1 MVSFASKMAYF
12 STNGGKYPP
21 RPAPAI
27 RSRGIIRG
35 DLGDRDAGDAFVTR
49 LRKDFPD
56 KCKDIAP
63 DEPGSTADV
72 HQYFDAYDISVHGLP
87 YLAWVISQIGT
98 ENLCRKSDLAK
109 FVEVW
114 RDKNE
119 DVFWS
124 MTHTSTVQQIFNAED
139 LEAYDDEWLGEAIKR
154 IWDLRDLRMPKGTR
168 HQARQ
173 RR

>member
-1 MVSFASKMAYF
+1 MDSLASKMAYF

-27 RSRGIIRG
+27 RSRAIIRG
-35 DLGDRDAGDAFVTR
+35 DLGDRDTRDAFVTR
-49 LRKDFPD
+49 LRKDFPK

-63 DEPGSTADV
+63 DEPGSAAEV
-72 HQYFDAYDISVHGLP
+72 HQYFDAYDVSDHGLP
-87 YLAWVISQIGT
+87 YLALVIYQIGT
-98 ENLCRKSDLAK
+98 ENLCRKTDLAK

-124 MTHTSTVQQIFNAED
+124 ITHESTVHQVFNVED
-139 LEAYDDEWLGEAIKR
+139 LEAHDEEWLGEALKR
-154 IWDLRDLRMPKGTR
+154 IWGLRDLHVAKGT
-168 HQARQ
+168 
-173 RR
+173 

>member
-1 MVSFASKMAYF
+1 MSSKMAYF

-27 RSRGIIRG
+27 RPRGIIRG
-35 DLGDRDAGDAFVTR
+35 DGADRDARDAFVTR

-63 DEPGSTADV
+63 NEPGSPADV
-72 HQYFDAYDISVHGLP
+72 YEYFDAYDISVHGLS
-87 YLAWVISQIGT
+87 YLVLVISQIGT
-98 ENLCRKSDLAK
+98 QNLCRKSDLAK

-124 MTHTSTVQQIFNAED
+124 MTHASTVQQIFNAED
-139 LEAYDDEWLGEAIKR
+139 LEAYDEEWLGEALKR
-154 IWDLRDLRMPKGTR
+154 IWSLRDLQLPKGTP
-168 HQARQ
+168 HQATE